1 MCSSTYCPAR
11 QRPFRAEGEF
21 MLIETLKKDMMEAMK
36 EKNQEKKN
44 AISSLVDAAKKI
56 VIDKGGDR
64 VNIPDDIVISVILKE
79 LKTIKEQIDT
89 CPADRQDLLTEF
101 KNRYA
106 YVEAYAPKLMS
117 KDEIMKLINDKFADI
132 VASKNKGQI
141 MKNVMPELRGKAD
154 GKLINEIVEELCK

>member
-1 MCSSTYCPAR
+1 ML
-11 QRPFRAEGEF
+11 
-21 MLIETLKKDMMEAMK
+21 LIEKIREDMKVAMK

-44 AISSLVDAAKKI
+44 AIASIVDAAKKI

-64 VNIPDDIVISVILKE
+64 VNIPDDIVSQVVLKE

-89 CPADRQDLLTEF
+89 CPADRSDLLTEF

-106 YVEAYAPKLMS
+106 IVEAYAPKLMS
-117 KDEIMKLINDKFADI
+117 KEEILKLINEKFPDI
-132 VASKNKGQI
+132 VAGKNKGLI
-141 MKNVMPELRGKAD
+141 MKNIMPELKGKAD

>member
-1 MCSSTYCPAR
+1 MA
-11 QRPFRAEGEF
+11 
-21 MLIETLKKDMMEAMK
+21 LIDQIKKDMMTAMK

-64 VNIPDDIVISVILKE
+64 VNIPDDIVSRVVLKE

-106 YVEAYAPKLMS
+106 FVEAYAPKLMS
-117 KDEIMKLINDKFADI
+117 KDEIMKLINDKFSEI

-141 MKNVMPELRGKAD
+141 MKSIMPELKGKAD

>member
-1 MCSSTYCPAR
+1 MI
-11 QRPFRAEGEF
+11 
-21 MLIETLKKDMMEAMK
+21 IETLKKDMMAAMK

-64 VNIPDDIVISVILKE
+64 VNIPDDIVSSVILKE

-89 CPADRQDLLTEF
+89 CPSDRTDLLTEF

-117 KDEIMKLINDKFADI
+117 KDEIMKLIHDKFAEV

-141 MKNVMPELRGKAD
+141 MKNLMPELKGKAD

>member
-1 MCSSTYCPAR
+1 MI
-11 QRPFRAEGEF
+11 
-21 MLIETLKKDMMEAMK
+21 IETLKKDMMAAMK

-64 VNIPDDIVISVILKE
+64 VNIPDDIVNSVILKE

-89 CPADRQDLLTEF
+89 CPSDRTDLLTEF

-117 KDEIMKLINDKFADI
+117 KEDIMKLINDKFSEI

-141 MKNVMPELRGKAD
+141 MKNLMPEIKGKAD

>member
-1 MCSSTYCPAR
+1 MI
-11 QRPFRAEGEF
+11 
-21 MLIETLKKDMMEAMK
+21 IETLKKDMMAAMK

-64 VNIPDDIVISVILKE
+64 VNIPDDIVNSVILKE

-89 CPADRQDLLTEF
+89 CPSDRTDLLTEF

-117 KDEIMKLINDKFADI
+117 KEDIMKLINDKFSEI
-132 VASKNKGQI
+132 VASKNKGQS
-141 MKNVMPELRGKAD
+141 MKNLMPELKGKAD

>member
-1 MCSSTYCPAR
+1 
-11 QRPFRAEGEF
+11 
-21 MLIETLKKDMMEAMK
+21 MEAMK

-44 AISSLVDAAKKI
+44 AIASLVDSAKKI

-64 VNIPDDIVISVILKE
+64 VNIPDDIVNQVVLKE

-117 KDEIMKLINDKFADI
+117 KEEILALVNEKFSDI
-132 VASKNKGQI
+132 VATKNKGQI
-141 MKNVMPELRGKAD
+141 MKNIMPELKGKAD

>member
-1 MCSSTYCPAR
+1 
-11 QRPFRAEGEF
+11 
-21 MLIETLKKDMMEAMK
+21 MLIETLKKDMMGAMK

-64 VNIPDDIVISVILKE
+64 VNIPDDIVSSVILKE

-117 KDEIMKLINDKFADI
+117 KDEIIKLIKDK
-132 VASKNKGQI
+132 
-141 MKNVMPELRGKAD
+141 
-154 GKLINEIVEELCK
+154 

>member
-1 MCSSTYCPAR
+1 MA
-11 QRPFRAEGEF
+11 
-21 MLIETLKKDMMEAMK
+21 LIDQIKKDMMTAMK

-64 VNIPDDIVISVILKE
+64 VNIPDDIVSSVVLKE

-89 CPADRQDLLTEF
+89 CPADRKDLLTEF

-117 KDEIMKLINDKFADI
+117 KDEIMKLINDKFAEI

-141 MKNVMPELRGKAD
+141 MKNIMPELKGKAD

>member
-1 MCSSTYCPAR
+1 MA
-11 QRPFRAEGEF
+11 
-21 MLIETLKKDMMEAMK
+21 LIDQIKKDMMNAMK

-64 VNIPDDIVISVILKE
+64 VNIPDDIVSSVVLKE

-117 KDEIMKLINDKFADI
+117 KDEIMKLINDKFSDI
-132 VASKNKGQI
+132 VQSKNKGQI
-141 MKNVMPELRGKAD
+141 MKNIMPELKGKAD

>member
-1 MCSSTYCPAR
+1 MI
-11 QRPFRAEGEF
+11 
-21 MLIETLKKDMMEAMK
+21 IETLKKDMMSAMK

-44 AISSLVDAAKKI
+44 AISSLIDAAKKI

-64 VNIPDDIVISVILKE
+64 VNIPDDIVNSVILKE

-89 CPADRQDLLTEF
+89 CPSDRTDLLTEF

-106 YVEAYAPKLMS
+106 FVEAYAPKLMS
-117 KDEIMKLINDKFADI
+117 KEEIMKLINDKFKEV

-141 MKNVMPELRGKAD
+141 MKNLMPELKGKAD

>member
-1 MCSSTYCPAR
+1 MI
-11 QRPFRAEGEF
+11 
-21 MLIETLKKDMMEAMK
+21 IETLKKDMMAAMK

-64 VNIPDDIVISVILKE
+64 VNIPDDIVNSVILKE

-89 CPADRQDLLTEF
+89 CPSDRTDLLTEF

-117 KDEIMKLINDKFADI
+117 KEDIMKLINDKFSEI

-141 MKNVMPELRGKAD
+141 MKNLMPELKGKAD
-154 GKLINEIVEELCK
+154 GKLMNEIVEE

>member
-1 MCSSTYCPAR
+1 MI
-11 QRPFRAEGEF
+11 
-21 MLIETLKKDMMEAMK
+21 IETLKKDMMAAMK

-64 VNIPDDIVISVILKE
+64 VNIPDDIVNSVILKE

-89 CPADRQDLLTEF
+89 CPADRTDLLTEF

-117 KDEIMKLINDKFADI
+117 KDEIMKLINDKFAEI

-141 MKNVMPELRGKAD
+141 MKNLMPELKGKAD
-154 GKLINEIVEELCK
+154 GKLINDIVEELCK